1 MLIKSIKLN
10 EYILTSETFFV
21 ISLINL
27 ILFSLLTAYN
37 SRFKFPLMQSALIN
51 LSCYMLFLYT
61 ILLYNED
68 LSTLKLTSFFNSVC
82 YDYLSFISKTIIIF
96 TSIICLMF
104 IKDYIIKQKMNK
116 VEYVIIIL
124 FSILGLLLLCSA
136 NDLLTVYLGMELQS
150 LSFYLLA
157 AYRKKSSYSVDAGLK
172 YFILGSFSSSLFL
185 FGSSFIY
192 VAYGSINFDDFR
204 LLSDFFLI
212 DSNDLSVF
220 YGIDCESLFSEEEIL
235 DGGIAI
241 AKNQSS
247 EHKMQ
252 TLIENLQPHLTVPA
266 KDLINKL
273 ACDYHFS
280 CDLVKTSSLVNL
292 NEWEIKKKV
301 AVLSFSEIGF
311 IFSNEYDQYFKELPL
326 INLKDIENCDTLLM
340 FAEHICVRE
349 ILSEIL
355 LDHYLNLLE
364 YDVEGYENSVK
375 QLKKLNPDIFEKQYD
390 KGESFRFQYFVIIGL
405 LLIFFSL
412 FFKLSLAPFHLWS
425 PDVYENSPTS
435 SSFFFAVVPKISIF
449 VVLVRLVYSSFFFAF
464 DWIQELLLLVSLL
477 SIMSGSL
484 GGLYQRKIK
493 SLLAYSS
500 ISHMGYLMIA
510 FASASIE
517 GLQMLFCYLIVY
529 TITGLCIWSVII
541 LIRLK
546 KTDKIK
552 QNKDLADL
560 VLLCKSNYVLALILM
575 SSLFSI
581 AGIPPLVGF
590 IVKMNI
596 FLVAI
601 ENKFYIVSIISVLF
615 SVVSTFFYLRLIKV
629 MYFEPLLVGRLYY
642 PIESFKVF
650 VIVLLFFSL
659 IFFFINPT
667 LLYLLSYKISYLFI

>member
-220 YGIDCESLFSEEEIL
+220 YGIDCESLFTETEIL

-241 AKNQSS
+241 IKNQSS
-247 EHKMQ
+247 EVKMQ
-252 TLIENLQPHLTVPA
+252 TLIENLQPHLTVSA
-266 KDLINKL
+266 KDLVNKIM
-273 ACDYHFS
+273 CDYHFA

-292 NEWEIKKKV
+292 NEWEITKKV

-311 IFSNEYDQYFKELPL
+311 IFSNEYDQYFKELPS
-326 INLKDIENCDTLLM
+326 INLKDIKNCDTLLM

>member
-301 AVLSFSEIGF
+301 AILSFSEIGF
-311 IFSNEYDQYFKELPL
+311 IFSNEYDQYFKEFPL
-326 INLKDIENCDTLLM
+326 TNLKDIENCDTLLM